1 MGDKHS
7 KTVWKYK
14 TSNSE
19 TQSTEAAEPSKAV
32 FHNDKREIQLSYYL
46 LMWMLNMCLQ
56 KKVERRSFRFV
67 LTNSFPMHPF
77 STPWKQQKTVR
88 VHWERMG

>member
-46 LMWMLNMCLQ
+46 LI
-56 KKVERRSFRFV
+56 
-67 LTNSFPMHPF
+67 
-77 STPWKQQKTVR
+77 
-88 VHWERMG
+88 